1 MHELSI
7 TESILNS
14 AIDEAQKN
22 NADRIV
28 SIYLCMG
35 EISSIVP
42 QCVQEYFDLLSE
54 DTIAYGAKLFFT
66 TIPAK
71 IACRECGHEF
81 SFKSMRLMC
90 PNCQSRKVDIVS
102 GREFYID
109 RLEIETDDSTK

>member
-7 TESILNS
+7 TESILN
-14 AIDEAQKN
+14 AALDEAQKN

-42 QCVQEYFDLLSE
+42 DCVREYFELLSE
-54 DTIAYGAKLFFT
+54 DTIAHGATLHFT
-66 TIPAK
+66 TIPAV
-71 IACRECGHEF
+71 ITCRECGNSF
-81 SFKSMRLMC
+81 SIKGMRLLC
-90 PNCQSRKVDIVS
+90 PRCNSRKVSITS

-109 RLEIETDDSTK
+109 RLEIETDDSTE

>member
-42 QCVQEYFDLLSE
+42 ECVQEYFDMLSE
-54 DTIAYGAKLFFT
+54 DTIAYGAKLYFT
-66 TIPAK
+66 TLPVRIV
-71 IACRECGHEF
+71 CRDCGHEF
-81 SFKSMRLMC
+81 SMKGLRLMC
-90 PNCQSRKVDIVS
+90 PECESRKVDIVQ

-109 RLEIETDDSTK
+109 RLEIETDN